1 MIKFT
6 TSRDCHKPAGA
17 PARIKVLAA
26 AASLALAASLPLAP
40 ACRAANPFI
49 TSIYT
54 ADPSAHVWADG
65 RLYVYPSH
73 DIDPPRGCDL
83 MDQYHVFSTDDMVNW
98 RDEGEILRASQ
109 VTWGRKE
116 GGFMWAPDCA
126 FKDGTYYFYF
136 PHPGGTD
143 WNHTWKVGVA
153 TSASPASGFE
163 PRGYISGLDEFAMID
178 PAVFADTDGQFY
190 FYYGGGG
197 VCKGGKLK
205 ASMTEIDGPMQNMA
219 GLVDFHEATWV
230 FKRQGTYY
238 LTYADNQP
246 GANRMHYATSTNAL
260 GPWTHRG
267 VYMEPTGCDTTHG
280 SVVEYKGQWYQF
292 YHNQSLS
299 GRGNLRSLCVDK
311 LTFNDDGTIQT
322 LVQTKSGVAP
332 VDPPMKRAG
341 EMTKYEASRGVTGDG
356 AQLED
361 DPAADG
367 GKSIH
372 ELHLPDS
379 YLQFDEINGG
389 KHGGRAMIGIH
400 YATADNAKLKLV
412 ANGTDFSF
420 INTPSTGAW
429 DTYNGHAFLTI
440 PLGPGRTNVVR
451 FLGGNGGVN
460 VDYLTVDLLDKPT
473 ATRALRAST
482 AQ

>member
-1 MIKFT
+1 MNNFKPLPGG
-6 TSRDCHKPAGA
+6 HKLAGESTQNQTPAYL
-17 PARIKVLAA
+17 RRLAMA
-26 AASLALAASLPLAP
+26 ATLALVC

-83 MDQYHVFSTDDMVNW
+83 MDQYHVFSTDDLVNW
-98 RDEGEILRASQ
+98 RDEGEILRSSQ
-109 VTWGRKE
+109 VAWGRPE

-136 PHPGGTD
+136 PHPSGTD

-153 TSASPASGFE
+153 TSSQPASGFTSH
-163 PRGYISGLDEFAMID
+163 GYISGLDEFAMID

-205 ASMTEIDGPMQNMA
+205 SNMTEIDGPMQSMA
-219 GLVDFHEATWV
+219 GLEDFHEATWV

-246 GANRMHYATSTNAL
+246 GANRMRYATSTNAL

-299 GRGNLRSLCVDK
+299 GHGNLRSLCVDK
-311 LTFNDDGTIQT
+311 LNFNDDGTIQT

-332 VDPPMKRAG
+332 VDPATKTAG
-341 EMTKYEASRGVTGDG
+341 DMLKYEAARGTAGNG

-361 DPAADG
+361 DPAAEG

-372 ELHLPDS
+372 ELHLDDS
-379 YLQFDEINGG
+379 YVEFGGVNGG
-389 KHGGRAMIGIH
+389 KRGGRAMIGIH
-400 YATADNAKLKLV
+400 YATADNARLKRV
-412 ANGTDFSF
+412 ANGTDYSF
-420 INTPSTGAW
+420 VNLPSTGAG
-429 DTYNGHAFLTI
+429 DTYNGRAFLTI
-440 PLGPGRTNVVR
+440 PLGAGGTNIIR

-460 VDYLTVDLLDKPT
+460 IDYLTVDLLDDSG
-473 ATRALRAST
+473 AARALRAST
-482 AQ
+482 AK